1 MRENASLEAGF
12 VFPERRIIRTAE
24 DQARWLAAAGADPEI
39 WAGIA
44 EPTLWGNDGFR
55 GMKLVRQQPNGY
67 VHVQQVMTVGAHAAI
82 GEEIR
87 FRGLTES
94 VEPVRK
100 GRMVTQRFDV
110 VRDNGEV
117 AATLTHIGLL
127 PDPAAMTAPDRGRA
141 GSGDPDDL
149 GGLEPIAEQTLTPD
163 RVTTFSREVGNLI
176 HFDPE
181 FAQSLGYRAP
191 LAQGLQTMT
200 WMVDALGPVAP
211 LTVRCRFRRPVFW
224 DDAMCLLGQKGHDGR
239 WCRLVTTNATGRI
252 TADLTVG

>member
-12 VFPERRIIRTAE
+12 VFPERCVTRAAD
-24 DQARWLAAAGADPEI
+24 DQARWLNAAGADPEI

-67 VHVQQVMTVGAHAAI
+67 VHVQQVMTVTAHAAL

-100 GRMVTQRFDV
+100 GRMVTQRFEV
-110 VRDNGEV
+110 VQANGEV
-117 AATLTHIGLL
+117 AASMTHIGLL
-127 PDPAAMTAPDRGRA
+127 PDPAVMTAPDNSRA
-141 GSGDPDDL
+141 GSRDSDDL
-149 GGLEPIAEQTLTPD
+149 DGLEPIAEQTLTPD

-176 HFDPE
+176 HFDPG

-200 WMVDALGPVAP
+200 WMVGALGPAAP
-211 LTVRCRFRRPVFW
+211 LAVRCRFRRPVFW
-224 DDAMCLLGQKGHDGR
+224 DDAMRLLGQRGSDGR
-239 WCRLVTTNATGRI
+239 WCRLVTTNTTGRI
-252 TADLTVG
+252 TADLTVD